1 MHTILAW
8 LLVFL
13 AITFIHLPQPVSAID
28 IYTNHDINII
38 NVIARSDQLLNDG
51 SFVQD
56 LAVAESL
63 TPATFV
69 SIATTSSSST
79 TSFSLPPFHTRN
91 SPSLPAITG
100 VTITT
105 TPTRTPT
112 IQSNIDQDSNSPSPH
127 DFTFLS
133 PKVAQASSLTSTSP
147 RIPTIQPNNDQD
159 SNSPSPS
166 LSKKTL
172 ITFAIA
178 TGLITCLVTLTLLG
192 IILFVRRRHQI
203 HHSARGPSESSPSHP
218 HLMNEVLMA
227 ETPSP
232 SGYGQGHGLVGVQS
246 HESQQSLDTLP
257 AYGLASDLPPIYDD
271 QRNMGREVAL
281 GLSSSGPASERLN
294 NHPDD
299 ESDESDP
306 FQD

>member
-1 MHTILAW
+1 MTNSNCSLFPSNFR
-8 LLVFL
+8 LLVPL
-13 AITFIHLPQPVSAID
+13 AITFIHLPQPVSSID
-28 IYTNHDINII
+28 IYTNNHNISIINII
-38 NVIARSDQLLNDG
+38 ARNNPLPTDG
-51 SFVQD
+51 SFG
-56 LAVAESL
+56 LGLAESL
-63 TPATFV
+63 TPAFV
-69 SIATTSSSST
+69 STATPTTSSSST
-79 TSFSLPPFHTRN
+79 GFSLLSVSAIGFLNPSPNPRLTSLSIEFTTSTTSNSPPGLTST
-91 SPSLPAITG
+91 SPSLPATIS

-105 TPTRTPT
+105 TPT
-112 IQSNIDQDSNSPSPH
+112 
-127 DFTFLS
+127 
-133 PKVAQASSLTSTSP
+133 
-147 RIPTIQPNNDQD
+147 IQPNNNQD
-159 SNSPSPS
+159 SSSPSPS
-166 LSKKTL
+166 PSKKTL

-192 IILFVRRRHQI
+192 IILFIRRRHQI

-232 SGYGQGHGLVGVQS
+232 STGYEYGQEHGLVGVQS

-294 NHPDD
+294 DHPDD

>member
-1 MHTILAW
+1 MST
-8 LLVFL
+8 
-13 AITFIHLPQPVSAID
+13 
-28 IYTNHDINII
+28 
-38 NVIARSDQLLNDG
+38 DG
-51 SFVQD
+51 SFGQD
-56 LAVAESL
+56 LAESL
-63 TPATFV
+63 TPTFV
-69 SIATTSSSST
+69 SIATTSSPST
-79 TSFSLPPFHTRN
+79 TSFSLPPFHARDN
-91 SPSLPAITG
+91 DASFLPALSLTSVSITSIEFASNIQVHGQTSTSPGLSAIIGSVITG
-100 VTITT
+100 
-105 TPTRTPT
+105 
-112 IQSNIDQDSNSPSPH
+112 NNDQDSNSPSPH
-127 DFTFLS
+127 DLTFLS
-133 PKVAQASSLTSTSP
+133 VAQAPSLTSTSP
-147 RIPTIQPNNDQD
+147 RLPATIDITKTTTPTRTPTIQPNNDQD

-166 LSKKTL
+166 PSKKTL

-192 IILFVRRRHQI
+192 IILFVRHWHRI
-203 HHSARGPSESSPSHP
+203 HHSARGPSKSSPSHL

-294 NHPDD
+294 DHSDDEPDD
-299 ESDESDP
+299 SDP
-306 FQD
+306 FQN